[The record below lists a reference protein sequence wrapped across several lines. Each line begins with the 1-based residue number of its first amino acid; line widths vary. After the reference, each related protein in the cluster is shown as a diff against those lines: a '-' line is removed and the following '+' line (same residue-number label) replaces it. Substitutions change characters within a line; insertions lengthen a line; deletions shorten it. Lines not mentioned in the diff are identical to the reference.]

1 MQWKRDY
8 DNCSR
13 YEDNNDL
20 KAANAVIQSE
30 SNRREARLKGKQ
42 NQNQKTMAILSNTYQ
57 IDIAHFGNDVWTK
70 RKTPPSDWDNT
81 LPEWL
86 QKRNENTLLEV
97 KSRQAKGENIELI
110 GERYLCT
117 IM

>member
-1 MQWKRDY
+1 MRKIVVKRDLKVNICSTVPSKYCQANTNEILVAHY
-8 DNCSR
+8 D
-13 YEDNNDL
+13 
-20 KAANAVIQSE
+20 
-30 SNRREARLKGKQ
+30 
-42 NQNQKTMAILSNTYQ
+42 
-57 IDIAHFGNDVWTK
+57 NDVWTK
-70 RKTPPSDWDNT
+70 RKAPPPDWDKT

-97 KSRQAKGENIELI
+97 KSRQAKGEDIALV